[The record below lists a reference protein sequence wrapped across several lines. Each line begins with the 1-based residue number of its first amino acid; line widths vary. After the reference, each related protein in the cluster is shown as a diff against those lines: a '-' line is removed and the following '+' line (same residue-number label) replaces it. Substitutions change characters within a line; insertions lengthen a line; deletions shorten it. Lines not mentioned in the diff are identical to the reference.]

1 MVGGDWDL
9 LNLVPRD
16 CCIVKYFFVNYEA
29 LISEIENI
37 LRKLLYLIGCV
48 ITYLDTSNGTYQL
61 WQ

>member
-9 LNLVPRD
+9 LILVPRGGS
-16 CCIVKYFFVNYEA
+16 IVKYFFVNYEA

-37 LRKLLYLIGCV
+37 LRKLLYLISCV
-48 ITYLDTSNGTYQL
+48 TTYLDTPNGTYQL